1 MTTGE
6 VFVPTLIQ
14 IRAWLP
20 PLFLYLAGL
29 MFWDR
34 GRFRC
39 NGEGGVLAGPN
50 FDMG

>member
-14 IRAWLP
+14 IRAWLTP
-20 PLFLYLAGL
+20 HFFVFGGGDVFGSWA
-29 MFWDR
+29 FTVS
-34 GRFRC
+34 
-39 NGEGGVLAGPN
+39 GEGGVLAGPN